1 MRDFRNIKTNF
12 HLIKM
17 RQSSLARFG
26 IASGKPSASKE
37 KGAAADATNDAAKE
51 EMKNP
56 GT

>member
-1 MRDFRNIKTNF
+1 
-12 HLIKM
+12 M

-26 IASGKPSASKE
+26 IGSGKPSASKE